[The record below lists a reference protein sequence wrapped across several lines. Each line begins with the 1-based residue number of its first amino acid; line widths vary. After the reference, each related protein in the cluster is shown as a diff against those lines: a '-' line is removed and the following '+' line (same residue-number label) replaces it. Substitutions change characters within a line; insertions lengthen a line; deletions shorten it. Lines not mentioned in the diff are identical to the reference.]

1 MIFSSKFIALLGTT
15 CFSVVTA
22 QQTGENCPVYT
33 SVECYL
39 GSPPSNGMPDGE
51 ACHKLKEEATCG
63 IKQVYWKYKYCNS
76 NSEGKTMKM
85 WSDKTEVRYDQQ
97 KFNGIALDTSNF
109 PAETCREPEPVIR
122 SVDTCGVS
130 AIASD
135 IKVEGRLMEGSQVL
149 PDQSDYCFGYAFKRI
164 QLRQDLVS
172 DPVEEYPSFEM
183 DLECSY
189 ESQPGSGFTMNCDN
203 LPAPSGGQCLREVEY
218 KYTVTNKGGE
228 AFLQAIIDEDNTNL
242 IKGGSVTMKAAS
254 EQSPPKIFTKREYV
268 DLCKKAGQ
276 TITAAGSAVATSAYG
291 NKPATVSAS
300 IEVTLP

>member
-1 MIFSSKFIALLGTT
+1 M
-15 CFSVVTA
+15 
-22 QQTGENCPVYT
+22 
-33 SVECYL
+33 
-39 GSPPSNGMPDGE
+39 
-51 ACHKLKEEATCG
+51 KL
-63 IKQVYWKYKYCNS
+63 
-76 NSEGKTMKM
+76 

-109 PAETCREPEPVIR
+109 PAETCREPEAVIR
-122 SVDTCGVS
+122 SVDTCDVS
-130 AIASD
+130 AITSD

-149 PDQSDYCFGYAFKRI
+149 LDQSDYCFGYAFKRI
-164 QLRQDLVS
+164 QLRQDLINT
-172 DPVEEYPSFEM
+172 PVEEFPSFEM

-189 ESQPGSGFTMNCDN
+189 ESQPGSRFTMNCEN
-203 LPAPSGGQCLREVEY
+203 FPAPSAGQCVRKVGY

-254 EQSPPKIFTKREYV
+254 EQSPPKIFTKRENL

-276 TITAAGSAVATSAYG
+276 TITASGSAVTTFAYG
-291 NKPATVSAS
+291 NKPATVSGS

>member
-242 IKGGSVTMKAAS
+242 IKDGSVTMKAAS
-254 EQSPPKIFTKREYV
+254 EQSPPKIFTTREYV

-276 TITAAGSAVATSAYG
+276 IITASGTAVATSAYG